1 MTEAALVLCIGTGI
15 KRVMN
20 QKHITRLELSN
31 RTGIRPEQIS
41 KYCGGLIYPSAR
53 NLVKI
58 LNGLNTT
65 LHEITRPAE

>member
-1 MTEAALVLCIGTGI
+1 MTEADLVLCIGKGI

-41 KYCGGLIYPSAR
+41 KYCGGLIYPGAR